1 MSIRKAKNILK
12 KVEEHIGFKHNL
24 LRRRINE
31 MIEKDHLDGINQLL
45 FDMNAIL
52 KGGGESEKVF
62 SEKDLDSGDGFQT
75 YTWGPMVWGFLHILS
90 FNYRKDGNENRPGKK
105 EYKNFL
111 HALSL
116 VLPCSHCRTNFTTN
130 KKSALVEMTKLENTK
145 YKIGVLADGSPNE
158 DDIYRDRCT
167 FSRFIW
173 ELHHQVNIMLNKDV
187 KLEPSFEKVR
197 QDMEIFR
204 SRCLTPEEIE
214 AERKKQEKGEGGCT
228 AAIHGASAK
237 SKCVIKWVPRD
248 DNSNKLNIVK
258 PLYIHPECQVYK
270 KDK

>member
-24 LRRRINE
+24 LRRRINK

-52 KGGGESEKVF
+52 KGGGETEKVF

-116 VLPCSHCRTNFTTN
+116 VLPCSHCRTNFNTN
-130 KKSALVEMTKLENTK
+130 KKSALVEMTKLENPK

-197 QDMEIFR
+197 Q
-204 SRCLTPEEIE
+204 
-214 AERKKQEKGEGGCT
+214 
-228 AAIHGASAK
+228 
-237 SKCVIKWVPRD
+237 
-248 DNSNKLNIVK
+248 
-258 PLYIHPECQVYK
+258 Y
-270 KDK
+270 